1 MASRKSLRK
10 VGDVLL
16 DMEPL
21 IQELVAQELQ
31 WGDILNL
38 IRGYLEVHCPDA
50 QEEYIEG
57 GHPIFYYGPGDDDA

>member
-1 MASRKSLRK
+1 MATKKVRK
-10 VGDVLL
+10 VGEVLL

-21 IQELVAQELQ
+21 IQELVAHELQ

-38 IRGYLEVHCPDA
+38 IRGYLEVHCPLA

-57 GHPIFYYGPGDDDA
+57 GHPVFYYGPGDDDA

>member
-1 MASRKSLRK
+1 MAGKKNIRK
-10 VGDVLL
+10 VGNVLL

-50 QEEYIEG
+50 QEEYIDG
-57 GHPIFYYGPGDDDA
+57 GNPIFYYGPGDDDA